1 MANGWNFCS
10 KKLSKKI
17 KAIFFSSA
25 TKNLAHWQVIQHK
38 LYTREHKEM
47 RTDMGHPVNINIQKL
62 LLPGVW
68 FPEFIVIPPW
78 PLMPWR
84 PKALSPVRNQ
94 NILRGKKAFL
104 IKSTR
109 VTSIIFFLFL
119 SHIKVILPDFSWI
132 KKTKIAVNI

>member
-1 MANGWNFCS
+1 MVGIFVAKNYP
-10 KKLSKKI
+10 KKL
-17 KAIFFSSA
+17 AIFFLLPQKIWHIDKSYS
-25 TKNLAHWQVIQHK
+25 TSC
-38 LYTREHKEM
+38 TREHKEM

-119 SHIKVILPDFSWI
+119 SHIKVILPNFSWI